1 MIYNALISSYFNY
14 GILVWGYHCNR
25 LSKLQKMSIRHL
37 TKSKYN
43 AHTFPLFKR
52 MNILTISDL
61 FYLSQLKF
69 YYKFVKNDIPKY
81 FKHSFFVTNEAI
93 HGRYTRNRSSVSIPR
108 VRHTFAKILFD
119 TANVYRWLLRQFINT
134 LFKNI
139 YFIWR
144 KIILNLE
151 I

>member
-43 AHTFPLFKR
+43 AHTYPLFKR

-69 YYKFVKNDIPKY
+69 FINLLKTMFLNILNIPFLSQKKLFMADILE
-81 FKHSFFVTNEAI
+81 TEAVFQFL
-93 HGRYTRNRSSVSIPR
+93 GCATLLQ
-108 VRHTFAKILFD
+108 KILFD
-119 TANVYRWLLRQFINT
+119 TASLML
-134 LFKNI
+134 
-139 YFIWR
+139 
-144 KIILNLE
+144 
-151 I
+151 